1 MSEGVS
7 PKASR
12 YAAAKRL
19 MCRIPRPTATAT
31 DRGGIA
37 AGSLEGLAETVDH
50 HLRTPLT
57 VIQGHVELMTDSEQ
71 ELPAEVHQS
80 LACVL
85 SAGRQLNE
93 VVVGICEL
101 FDVACVDPNAVEVV
115 DVSKLVR
122 TEIATSRP
130 RAALR
135 GVRVVTDGD
144 PAATCVADSA
154 RLGRALRELLDNA

>member
-57 VIQGHVELMTDSEQ
+57 VILGHVELMTDSEQ

-101 FDVACVDPNAVEVV
+101 FDVACGSERCRDRRRLEAGQEG
-115 DVSKLVR
+115 DRHVSAACC
-122 TEIATSRP
+122 ATGSS
-130 RAALR
+130 
-135 GVRVVTDGD
+135 GGD
-144 PAATCVADSA
+144 
-154 RLGRALRELLDNA
+154 